1 LNRKIK
7 EMDELIRA
15 DLYRYFGRSDIKTF
29 FKGLRVPGFRYS
41 FILRKCAR
49 HKKNSIPGVFYRM
62 LLKHYKYKYGFQ
74 IPIATQIGRGL
85 YLGHFGQIVVNGKVV
100 IGENCNLEH
109 GVTIGQTNRGK
120 QKGSP
125 VIGNNVWIGTGSVLV
140 GNIRIGD
147 NVLIAPNSYI
157 NSDIPANCLVV
168 SSRSLEI
175 IPRVNAV
182 EGYVNNPVK

>member
-1 LNRKIK
+1 
-7 EMDELIRA
+7 MDELIRA
-15 DLYRYFGRSDIKTF
+15 DLYRYFGRNDAKAF
-29 FKGLRVPGFRYS
+29 LRGLQVPGFRYS
-41 FILRKCAR
+41 YILRKCAR
-49 HKKNSIPGVFYRM
+49 YKKYTIPGMFYRM

-85 YLGHFGQIVVNGKVV
+85 YLGHFGQIVVNGKVI

-157 NSDIPANCLVV
+157 SSDIPPNSLVV
-168 SSRSLEI
+168 SNQSVEI
-175 IPRVNAV
+175 IPRANAV